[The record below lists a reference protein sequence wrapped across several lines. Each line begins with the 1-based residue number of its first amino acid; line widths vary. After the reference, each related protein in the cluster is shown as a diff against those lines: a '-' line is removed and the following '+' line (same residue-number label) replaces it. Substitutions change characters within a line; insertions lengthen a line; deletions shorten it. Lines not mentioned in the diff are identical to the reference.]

1 MGYSFY
7 QYFAFFTED
16 SDASLEALQQKLVQS
31 YAGLDRQPEITLNGE
46 QLVLRFGTYHIKV
59 DLNRQDYVQAEAQE
73 VGDHFLYN
81 WKEEPLNIKLLKTCK
96 QRFEVAGEEDYDM
109 NYFNDSIYVVEAIDS
124 FSNTEILNVG

>member
-7 QYFAFFTED
+7 QYFAFFTEG
-16 SDASLEALQQKLVQS
+16 SDASLEALQQKLEQS
-31 YAGLDRQPEITLNGE
+31 YAGLGRQPEITLNGE

-59 DLNRQDYVQAEAQE
+59 DLNREDYVQEEAQE
-73 VGDHFLYN
+73 VGDHFLHN
-81 WKEEPLNIKLLKTCK
+81 WKEEPLNIELLKTCK

>member
-7 QYFAFFTED
+7 QYFAFFND
-16 SDASLEALQQKLVQS
+16 ASDASLAGLKQKLEAF
-31 YAGLDRQPEITLNGE
+31 YAAQDRRPEFSLQAE

-59 DLNRQDYVQAEAQE
+59 ELNREDYVQEEAQE
-73 VGDHFLYN
+73 VGDHFLHN
-81 WKEEPLNIKLLKTCK
+81 WKEEPLNIELLKTCK